1 MVYKRGAVIS
11 KRPVDSNSRYLG
23 SINVDCIPPPHTAKS
38 ITRCISK
45 IEKVDKFG
53 IPQLFT
59 SMSDES
65 PIGDGHVSILT
76 SNRPGPTPEEP
87 MAFVVRTKQVR
98 VDIRSGQLKFKSRRR
113 YYAHLFARL
122 RLPKSWLVN
131 N

>member
-23 SINVDCIPPPHTAKS
+23 SINVDHIPPPHTAKS
-38 ITRCISK
+38 ITRYISK
-45 IEKVDKFG
+45 IEKVEKFG

-87 MAFVVRTKQVR
+87 MAFVIRTKRIR
-98 VDIRSGQLKFKSRRR
+98 VTTSQCQLKFKSRRR
-113 YYAHLFARL
+113 YYAHLSICQT
-122 RLPKSWLVN
+122 PTSKVLVG
-131 N
+131 